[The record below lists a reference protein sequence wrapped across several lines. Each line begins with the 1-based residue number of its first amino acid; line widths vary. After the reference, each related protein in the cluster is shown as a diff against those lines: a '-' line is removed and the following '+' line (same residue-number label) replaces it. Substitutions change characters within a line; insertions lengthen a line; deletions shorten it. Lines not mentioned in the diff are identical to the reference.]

1 MRPARPGSRWSRAR
15 LERRGRYAAYI
26 DSEAWLQRRDRWYE
40 QWVQRRGSE
49 PVCLVCGQ
57 PWTLRSGDLHH
68 RSYDRLGGEAF
79 TDLLPL
85 CREDH
90 AALHDLWDCSPGWR
104 KLGRSQATIGI
115 IHALRRARVVPR
127 P

>member
-1 MRPARPGSRWSRAR
+1 MRQAHPGSRWSRAR
-15 LERRGRYAAYI
+15 LDRRRRYAAYI
-26 DSEAWLQRRDRWYE
+26 DSEAWFQRRECWYE
-40 QWVQRRGSE
+40 QWLQQVGSK
-49 PVCLVCGQ
+49 PVCLVCEQ

-68 RSYDRLGGEAF
+68 RSYDRLGDEAF

-85 CREDH
+85 CRDCH
-90 AALHDLWDCSPGWR
+90 TRLHDLWDCSPGWR

-115 IHALRRARVVPR
+115 IHALRRACTAHR